1 MKKALILLI
10 LLTLGLT
17 ALDVYEF
24 LNMQNM
30 TKQYEEDQ
38 NIYHELLNEETKNNE
53 TINTLND
60 ELVNLKQDNIDTNKE
75 YQVWMN
81 LNKKVQDL
89 LK

>member
-53 TINTLND
+53 TINSLND